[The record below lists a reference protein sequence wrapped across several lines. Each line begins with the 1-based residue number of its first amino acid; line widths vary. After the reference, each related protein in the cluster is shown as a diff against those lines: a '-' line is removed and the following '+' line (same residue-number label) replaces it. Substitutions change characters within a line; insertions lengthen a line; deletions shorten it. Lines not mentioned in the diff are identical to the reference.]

1 MKAPEAPIP
10 FAGSMLGAAR
20 HVCAFFH
27 SPAEEYQVLL
37 PFIKDGFECGD
48 RASHIVDPKLRQEHL
63 RQLESGGI
71 DVARAE
77 ESGQLKIC
85 DWQETYLQPGR
96 FDQHKMLALIEE
108 LLKEGA
114 QKGFRISRSIG
125 HMEWALEDKPGVD
138 DLVEYEARLN
148 YILPQYR
155 DPVICVYGLTRFSGA
170 IVVDVLR
177 THPMVV
183 IGGFVHENPFFVP
196 PDVFLRGM
204 RERRARS
211 VKLGD

>member
-1 MKAPEAPIP
+1 MKPPEATIP
-10 FAGSMLGAAR
+10 FAGSTLGAAR
-20 HVCAFFH
+20 HACAFFH

-48 RASHIVDPKLRQEHL
+48 RAWHLVDPDLRQEHL
-63 RQLESGGI
+63 RQLESRGI

-77 ESGQLKIC
+77 QTGQLKVS
-85 DWQETYLQPGR
+85 DWEETYLQNGR
-96 FDQHKMLALIEE
+96 FDQHKTLALIEE
-108 LLKEGA
+108 TLKEGA
-114 QKGFRISRSIG
+114 RKGFRISRGIG
-125 HMEWALEDKPGVD
+125 HMEWALEHKPGVA
-138 DLVEYEARLN
+138 DLIEYEARLN
-148 YILPQYR
+148 YILPHYE
-155 DPVICVYGLTRFSGA
+155 DAVICVYGLTRFSGA

-204 RERRARS
+204 RERRAQS